1 MLKYIV
7 YVVSR
12 KSFNPLAISDKKAH
26 RLNGNINYSEAAKL
40 LEENTHSFGR
50 DHFCNYCLHNAGK
63 FSCAVDCFLELCYGV
78 FYNHLKLHST
88 TRNGFLTLS
97 MSHVIKEKTLVL
109 LKLCEILCGYMRTFL
124 MCWQGE
130 FV

>member
-78 FYNHLKLHST
+78 FYNHPKLHST